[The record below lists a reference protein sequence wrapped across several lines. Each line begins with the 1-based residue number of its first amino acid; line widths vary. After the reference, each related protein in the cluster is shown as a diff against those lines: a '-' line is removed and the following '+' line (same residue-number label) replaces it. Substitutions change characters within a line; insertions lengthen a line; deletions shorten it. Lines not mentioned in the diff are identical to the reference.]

1 MLPKRNQG
9 QAHCLGHL
17 WHLCDSNALGAQA
30 WALCLAGHSYSP
42 LPIALFVCFS
52 SPQFFAPLRSPSPKP
67 QGPAGSLRSSGI
79 GTPNSDF
86 FPAAVSFFCKTDSNR
101 VRLMSRFRRYSYARR
116 DESVVWTEKKPGKQ
130 PGNDKLVPKK
140 NSFGVENV
148 MPFSAKSKDRL
159 QSRQRPEQHAAVPI
173 FQGPWQY
180 PNRDEV

>member
-30 WALCLAGHSYSP
+30 WALCLAGHWCSP

-67 QGPAGSLRSSGI
+67 QGPAGSLRAQESGLQTAI
-79 GTPNSDF
+79 SFQQPSRFSAKLIPIGWDWCLASGGTPRHAGMKALSGQ
-86 FPAAVSFFCKTDSNR
+86 R
-101 VRLMSRFRRYSYARR
+101 
-116 DESVVWTEKKPGKQ
+116 KKPGKQ

-140 NSFGVENV
+140 NSFGVENA
-148 MPFSAKSKDRL
+148 MPF
-159 QSRQRPEQHAAVPI
+159 
-173 FQGPWQY
+173 FC
-180 PNRDEV
+180 